1 MPRDPHLLVGDEGR
15 KQDAAEAEV
24 GLQPKEDL
32 YMLIGHLEA
41 ERSPVGVQGL
51 DLLYIHVNLSLDV
64 GCLGTEGT
72 RP

>member
-41 ERSPVGVQGL
+41 ERSPFGVQGL

-64 GCLGTEGT
+64 GCLGKEGT